1 MTLHRRGTPPD
12 YPRRPFTPNARAW
25 YALAAASLTPVL
37 AACGSEVV
45 APFEIPPPS
54 LAVVPSEYVWIGAG
68 DIADCGKTSDEKVA
82 DLIGSML
89 DGDPS
94 AEVFTAGDNVYDNGT
109 AQEYRDC
116 YGPNW
121 GQFKDRT
128 WAALGNHEYNTGTAD
143 PSFDYFTI
151 GGVERIGPRDK
162 GYYSLDRGDWH
173 IVMLNSNTSYVPM
186 KAGSAQEQWLR
197 ADLAATD
204 KSCILAVFHHPR
216 FYSCSSGTCTPSS
229 GMATAWNVLYEFGA
243 DVIIN
248 GHRHHYERFAP
259 QDPAGNPDPDGIR
272 EFVVGTGGVG
282 VSSPPVPAANTEVIA
297 PANSFGVIRLTL
309 RPGAYDWEFVGIPG
323 VSFTDSGTGS
333 CGGSAPQ
340 PNQAPTAAF
349 SFTTSGLSASFTDGS
364 TDADGIVTSRL
375 WDFGDGS
382 TSTAT
387 DPTHLYASGGTRTV
401 TLTVTDDGG
410 AFGTTSK
417 SVTVSTTP
425 ANQAPV
431 ADFGWTVDLLNVQF
445 SDASHDPDGSVV
457 SWLWS
462 FGDGSTSTAQDP
474 IHAYGSGGTY
484 TVTLTVTD
492 AYGATGTTTHDVTP
506 NQPVSAAFQVSCKR
520 GDQCQFRDRTVDDG
534 PVSGWSWTLR
544 KVGSSTVVA
553 SFNEQSPE
561 FQFGTLG
568 SAGVGSFELT
578 LSVPDD
584 KDASYTST
592 ATQTVTCQKRG
603 SGLHCGT

>member
-1 MTLHRRGTPPD
+1 MTRRTRGTPPRSHSGSHR
-12 YPRRPFTPNARAW
+12 YVPRTLRP
-25 YALAAASLTPVL
+25 LAAAGAAVL

-54 LAVVPSEYVWIGAG
+54 LGVVPSEYVWIGAG
-68 DIADCGKTSDEKVA
+68 DIADCSKTSDEKVA
-82 DLIGSML
+82 DLIGSL
-89 DGDPS
+89 LAGDPA

-128 WAALGNHEYNTGTAD
+128 WASLGNHEYNTGTAD

-151 GGVERIGPRDK
+151 GGVERIGPRGK

-204 KSCILAVFHHPR
+204 KSCIMAVFHHPR
-216 FYSCSSGTCTPSS
+216 FYSCSSGTCSPSS
-229 GMATAWNVLYEFGA
+229 SSIGVWDALYDFGA

-282 VSSPPVPAANTEVIA
+282 VSSPPVAAANSEVIA
-297 PANSFGVIRLTL
+297 PQNSFGVLRLTL
-309 RPGAYDWEFVGIPG
+309 RSGAYDWDFVGIPG
-323 VSFTDSGTGS
+323 VSFTDSGTGT
-333 CGGSAPQ
+333 CNGSTPP

-349 SFTTSGLSASFTDGS
+349 DFTTAGLTASFTDGS
-364 TDADGIVTSRL
+364 SDADGSIASRS
-375 WDFGDGS
+375 WDFGDGAA
-382 TSTAT
+382 STAT
-387 DPTHLYASGGTRTV
+387 NPSHTYASSGTRTV
-401 TLTVTDDGG
+401 TLTVTDDDG
-410 AFGTTSK
+410 APS
-417 SVTVSTTP
+417 TVSRSVSVSDAP
-425 ANQAPV
+425 ANASPV
-431 ADFGWTVDLLNVQF
+431 ADFGWTVDFLNVQF
-445 SDASHDPDGSVV
+445 ADGSHDPDGTVA
-457 SWLWS
+457 SWHWD
-462 FGDGSTSTAQDP
+462 FGDGTSSSTKNPS
-474 IHAYGSGGTY
+474 HAYGSGGTY

-492 AYGATGTTTHDVTP
+492 ALGATGTTARSVTP
-506 NQPVSAAFQVSCKR
+506 NQPVSAEFQVSCKR

-534 PVSGWSWTLR
+534 PVGGWSWTLK
-544 KVGSSTVVA
+544 KVGSSTILA
-553 SFNEQSPE
+553 SFTVQAPDYR
-561 FQFGTLG
+561 FGSLG
-568 SAGVGSFELT
+568 SAGVGTFEVT

-584 KDASYTST
+584 KV
-592 ATQTVTCQKRG
+592 ATYVSSITHTVTCQKKG
-603 SGLHCGT
+603 SGLHCAP